1 MDKAF
6 AVVAIHLLDVVD
18 ESPNAIPIHLV
29 KQESLKYSL
38 FNFDLFG
45 LFEVLLV
52 ELTHPRLVLADECLV
67 YYLLASS
74 NSGK

>member
-6 AVVAIHLLDVVD
+6 TVVAVRVLNMVD
-18 ESPNAIPIHLV
+18 EAPHAVPVGLV
-29 KQESLKYSL
+29 EQKSLEHGL
-38 FNFDLFG
+38 FNFDLFV

-52 ELTHPRLVLADECLV
+52 ELAHPRLVLADECLV